1 MFRRCSAK
9 SFVAF
14 LLFFCF
20 PAIDRSPS
28 SSSSFPHLHLHHHKH
43 KHTHTHTPTHTHK
56 TDLDVDTFDKHVN
69 GGKLALVEFYAPWCG
84 HCKTLV
90 PAMKALGAAVAAD
103 ASLSSRVVVAKVD
116 ADLHRE
122 LGSRFG
128 VSGFPTVKIFRR
140 GQPVTAAGAE
150 DYNGPRS
157 ADGIL
162 AHLRTKLAEDSGFA
176 RVAALDAIVAAE
188 SKAAA
193 PLAALAEKLEAAA
206 AELKDE
212 AEKVS
217 GKLYAAYAAKA
228 AAKAAGGNE
237 GSSSSS
243 SYFAKEHARLERMLG
258 SGSVGGG
265 KAAEISRKLSVLSA
279 FLPEEEGEGAAAA
292 TA

>member
-1 MFRRCSAK
+1 MS
-9 SFVAF
+9 
-14 LLFFCF
+14 
-20 PAIDRSPS
+20 DRVPS
-28 SSSSFPHLHLHHHKH
+28 STSTASFPL
-43 KHTHTHTPTHTHK
+43 THK
-56 TDLDVDTFDKHVN
+56 NTNKKDLDVATFDKHVN

-103 ASLSSRVVVAKVD
+103 ASLASRVVVTKVD

-122 LGSRFG
+122 LGARFG

-157 ADGIL
+157 AEGIL
-162 AHLRTKLAEDSGFA
+162 AHLRTKLAEDRGFA
-176 RVAALDAIVAAE
+176 RVASLDAVVAE
-188 SKAAA
+188 SLPSGASSATAAA
-193 PLAALAEKLEAAA
+193 LAALAEKLEAAV

-212 AEKVS
+212 ADKVS

-228 AAKAAGGNE
+228 AAKAEGADGGA
-237 GSSSSS
+237 SSSPPPPSP

-279 FLPEEEGEGAAAA
+279 FLPEEDEATAAAA
-292 TA
+292 AIA

>member
-1 MFRRCSAK
+1 MNA
-9 SFVAF
+9 ALHPTIA
-14 LLFFCF
+14 LLQ
-20 PAIDRSPS
+20 S
-28 SSSSFPHLHLHHHKH
+28 SSL
-43 KHTHTHTPTHTHK
+43 TT
-56 TDLDVDTFDKHVN
+56 VVQQEIER
-69 GGKLALVEFYAPWCG
+69 AILVGDYAP
-84 HCKTLV
+84 
-90 PAMKALGAAVAAD
+90 
-103 ASLSSRVVVAKVD
+103 
-116 ADLHRE
+116 
-122 LGSRFG
+122 GS
-128 VSGFPTVKIFRR
+128 
-140 GQPVTAAGAE
+140 
-150 DYNGPRS
+150 
-157 ADGIL
+157 
-162 AHLRTKLAEDSGFA
+162 KLNE
-176 RVAALDAIVAAE
+176 
-188 SKAAA
+188 
-193 PLAALAEKLEAAA
+193 AALAEKLEAAA